1 MIGSM
6 FISLCGPDMG
16 SRYSSLK
23 SLEKGQS

>member
-6 FISLCGPDMG
+6 FISLRGPAMG
-16 SRYSSLK
+16 SRYSSLT